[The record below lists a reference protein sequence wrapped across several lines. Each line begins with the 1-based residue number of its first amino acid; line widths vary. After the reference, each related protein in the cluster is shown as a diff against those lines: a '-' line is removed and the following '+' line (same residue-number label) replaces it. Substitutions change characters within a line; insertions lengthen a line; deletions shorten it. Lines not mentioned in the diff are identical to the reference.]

1 MGGSAAGAGFRAIIV
16 VPARLASTRLPEKV
30 LLADTGRPMVQH
42 VADAAGRARGAA
54 GVVVATDSP
63 RVADALAPF
72 GTRVVLTSP
81 DHPNGT
87 SRLAEAASLLGLGV
101 ADVVVN
107 AQGDEPE
114 MPPAVLDAAV
124 GALVG
129 TPGAVVGTA
138 CCAFG
143 PSEDPANPNIV
154 KVVRRADG
162 CALYFS
168 RSRVPLDRDGR
179 AGPDAQPLRHVG
191 VYAYRVGFLRQ
202 YVSLP
207 GTPLERA
214 ESLEQLR
221 VLEHGFTIAV
231 ARCDAAA
238 GLTGIDTREQYD
250 DFVRRWKARHTHGSN
265 RP

>member
-1 MGGSAAGAGFRAIIV
+1 M
-16 VPARLASTRLPEKV
+16 PARLASTRLPEKV

-143 PSEDPANPNIV
+143 PS
-154 KVVRRADG
+154 
-162 CALYFS
+162 
-168 RSRVPLDRDGR
+168 
-179 AGPDAQPLRHVG
+179 
-191 VYAYRVGFLRQ
+191 
-202 YVSLP
+202 
-207 GTPLERA
+207 
-214 ESLEQLR
+214 
-221 VLEHGFTIAV
+221 
-231 ARCDAAA
+231 
-238 GLTGIDTREQYD
+238 
-250 DFVRRWKARHTHGSN
+250 
-265 RP
+265 